1 MFKDIYRGVLRAG
14 GLKKQLGCLQHSRQE
29 PGFAAAFLWAETR
42 TSTCRRGG
50 ARAGRKAA
58 ARSAG
63 ACRGACP
70 VHAWVGQEWSHK
82 RSEPLISRRKKKIPT
97 VCHSAKGRSVETK
110 KWVVVSSLQR
120 GVQSTDVLMSSGSA
134 LRDITMMAMC
144 GHTSVQTH
152 RICSAALLIKV
163 NPRWTGDVLMMCQC
177 THPWS
182 KKKQS
187 AILLIMAVHV
197 RGGAIWGISVRSCQ
211 VLL

>member
-14 GLKKQLGCLQHSRQE
+14 GLKKRLGCLQHSRQE

-58 ARSAG
+58 ARSVG

-97 VCHSAKGRSVETK
+97 VCHSAKGKTLETIKKMSGCQEFAERSI
-110 KWVVVSSLQR
+110 
-120 GVQSTDVLMSSGSA
+120 QSTDILMSSEST
-134 LRDITMMAMC
+134 LSDITVMDIC
-144 GHTSVQTH
+144 GHTFVQTH
-152 RICSAALLIKV
+152 SICNTALLIKV
-163 NPRWTGDVLMMCQC
+163 NPKVNWECFDYVSM
-177 THPWS
+177 
-182 KKKQS
+182 
-187 AILLIMAVHV
+187 
-197 RGGAIWGISVRSCQ
+197 
-211 VLL
+211 